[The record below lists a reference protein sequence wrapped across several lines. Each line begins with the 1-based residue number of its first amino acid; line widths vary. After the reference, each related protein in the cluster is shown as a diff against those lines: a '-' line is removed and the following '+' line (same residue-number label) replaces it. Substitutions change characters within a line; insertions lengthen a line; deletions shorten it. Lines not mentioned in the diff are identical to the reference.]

1 MLEYSSLGFLD
12 SSSLQLAPFL
22 TLHLKMYNPIADA
35 MVNLKLKAAD
45 GLFSCLVSFH
55 CSALCQKSVS
65 SAQYIV

>member
-12 SSSLQLAPFL
+12 SSSLQLAPF
-22 TLHLKMYNPIADA
+22 HLKMYNPIVDA
-35 MVNLKLKAAD
+35 MVNLKLKAPD